1 MRIPA
6 FRLSGTV
13 GAFAIWAAATAATLA
28 FVGRYGFK
36 VPIWDEW
43 HWFRVAAGDAPVT
56 LQWLWSQHNE
66 HRMFLPRL
74 VYVAL
79 IRATGFDFQALA
91 LFNVFALSALA
102 IALMLTVPARRGRTE
117 LADAFFPL
125 ILLHW
130 SQAENLIWGFQ
141 LNFII
146 SVVLAGTLL
155 AVILRCGDSLHL
167 HTALFFSLCTVA
179 LGLCGMYGLVYLP
192 AAACWILFA
201 AVRQWWCHPAGS
213 RWKGLGIAALALA
226 PLALVICTFVGL
238 RRPASPPNPGV
249 LASVSTSLEFLSGGM
264 GRAAKEF
271 WPLSGLVALAA
282 CAAIAWQCWR
292 ALRDRPA
299 ERLRAAGLVC
309 FLAGTVLLALGIGW
323 GRSCGGPGNGYQ
335 LRYATL
341 AAPLFCLVFAVC
353 SLYTG
358 EPLRRR
364 LERIFLVAACVLW
377 AVNAYKGLQYASHM
391 NEGLNKLSRDLRDGV
406 PTDALALRYA
416 EQWAYM
422 QPESF
427 RPVVQSFRKACVRP
441 CRGGVYHP
449 EEPSIRVRRLVPI
462 ASGSPIELAPLGAGA
477 DFVQKFTME
486 GNATL
491 SRVDLELVRRQRNAC
506 LGRLVWRLLGD
517 LGDQPLAEG
526 IVDLRDVEAEPYVSI
541 DLPAVEVRGTTQFS
555 LVLRFAGEVPD
566 NTFIE
571 VPRYP
576 RKPEPP
582 QGTSPSGDELNCVA
596 AARGFLYLR
605 DAEPLTASRD
615 AGKGSVR
622 N

>member
-1 MRIPA
+1 M
-6 FRLSGTV
+6 
-13 GAFAIWAAATAATLA
+13 
-28 FVGRYGFK
+28 
-36 VPIWDEW
+36 
-43 HWFRVAAGDAPVT
+43 
-56 LQWLWSQHNE
+56 
-66 HRMFLPRL
+66 
-74 VYVAL
+74 
-79 IRATGFDFQALA
+79 
-91 LFNVFALSALA
+91 
-102 IALMLTVPARRGRTE
+102 
-117 LADAFFPL
+117 ADAFFPL

-264 GRAAKEF
+264 GRAAKKF

-391 NEGLNKLSRDLRDGV
+391 NEGLNKLSRDLRNGV

-462 ASGSPIELAPLGAGA
+462 ASGSPIELAPLGAGRGLCA
-477 DFVQKFTME
+477 KVHNGRQCH
-486 GNATL
+486 AV
-491 SRVDLELVRRQRNAC
+491 SRRTWNSYRRQRNAC